1 MNPTTTVTSWVLSPD
16 HPNGV
21 AFQHNNNQHPW
32 HVFHREINRNP
43 PYMEHIGI
51 SRAPDRVRTLVVNEE
66 PDERDRPFTPFGGA
80 TVVYGH
86 AILCTE
92 IDGDT
97 TMMANTS
104 QEELNG
110 AGIVLDQRHAAE
122 EAARQKILAILASCA
137 PPPSAQK

>member
-1 MNPTTTVTSWVLSPD
+1 MNPPATVTSYVLSPD
-16 HPNGV
+16 NPNGV
-21 AFQHNNNQHPW
+21 AFQHNDNQHPW
-32 HVFHREINRNP
+32 HVYYGKINRKP

-51 SRAPDRVRTLVVNEE
+51 YRAPDRVRTLVVNEE

-86 AILCTE
+86 AIFCTE
-92 IDGDT
+92 IDGET

-110 AGIVLDQRHAAE
+110 AGIVLGQRHAAE
-122 EAARQKILAILASCA
+122 EAARQKILAIFASRA